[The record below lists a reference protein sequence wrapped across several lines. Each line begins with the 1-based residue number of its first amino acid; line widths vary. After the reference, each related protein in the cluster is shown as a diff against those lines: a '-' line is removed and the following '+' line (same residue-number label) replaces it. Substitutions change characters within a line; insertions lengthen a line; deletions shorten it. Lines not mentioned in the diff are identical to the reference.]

1 MSEDASP
8 SQASRTERNAN
19 VVIAVVVVGAAL
31 YWLRDIVTPF
41 ALAFFLLIM
50 IDGLERLIRERAP
63 RLPGWAPLTVAMGL
77 ILVAFGASVYVVATE
92 ITSLFGQM
100 IGTDPASGQN
110 NYAGRVNNLIRD
122 VATLLG
128 LDAPPTLRELFRQ
141 LNPQRYLGSL
151 VGAIQALAS
160 DALFILIY
168 LGFLLASR
176 RGFQAKARAL
186 FGSREERKE
195 AGRIFDEIRAG
206 AQGYLWIQT
215 VTGAMIAL
223 GCWVLMLAVGLDH
236 ALFWAFFIFLT
247 GYIPIVGPAVG
258 TVLPAVFGLV
268 QYDSYWPPLIVLAG
282 NQAINFFVGNVI
294 YPRMQARGLN
304 VDPVVVLLSLAF
316 WSALWGLTGAFLSTP
331 LTVVAMVLL
340 AQFNGSRWVAILLSQ
355 NGNPDP
361 KSDHAAP
368 PSREAK
374 PPKSRPL
381 RLPGRSGA
389 QKGAQK
395 EAQGGGSPGGSAS

>member
-1 MSEDASP
+1 MTQESAA
-8 SQASRTERNAN
+8 QASRTERNAN

-31 YWLRDIVTPF
+31 YWLRDILTPF

-50 IDGLERLIRERAP
+50 IDGLERMIRERVP
-63 RLPGWAPLTVAMGL
+63 RLPGWAPLTIAMGS
-77 ILVAFGASVYVVATE
+77 ILLAFGVSVYVVATE
-92 ITSLFGQM
+92 ITSLFGQLT
-100 IGTDPASGQN
+100 GTDPQSGQN
-110 NYAGRVNNLIRD
+110 TYVGRVNGLIRD
-122 VATLLG
+122 GATVLG
-128 LDAPPTLRELFRQ
+128 LDTPPTLRELFRQ
-141 LNPQRYLGSL
+141 LNPQRFIGSF
-151 VGAIQALAS
+151 VGAIQSLAS

-176 RGFQAKARAL
+176 RGFHAKARHL
-186 FGSREERKE
+186 FGGREERKE

-215 VTGAMIAL
+215 VTGAMIAA
-223 GCWVLMLAVGLDH
+223 GCWILMLAVGLDH

-268 QYDSYWPPLIVLAG
+268 QYDSYWPPLVILAG
-282 NQAINFFVGNVI
+282 NQAINFLVGNVI

-340 AQFNGSRWVAILLSQ
+340 AQFNGSRWVAVLLSQ
-355 NGNPDP
+355 NGDPDP
-361 KSDHAAP
+361 QHAGGRKPKAGTP
-368 PSREAK
+368 KPARSAEANTN
-374 PPKSRPL
+374 L
-381 RLPGRSGA
+381 
-389 QKGAQK
+389 
-395 EAQGGGSPGGSAS
+395 